1 MANIIVKAKVL
12 IPFTDKH
19 TGKKY
24 EKVGEIIDISAKRFN
39 EITSKDKLIELV
51 EEEEA
56 TTKK

>member
-1 MANIIVKAKVL
+1 MIMVKAKVL

-24 EKVGEIIDISAKRFN
+24 EKVGEIIEISAKRFN
-39 EITSKDKLIELV
+39 EITSKGRLIELV
-51 EEEEA
+51 EEEAA